1 MGTQLCTLS
10 FHLSLS
16 SKFGLFHR
24 RTQTLKQNRVRLS
37 AQCVTGNVR
46 SGGDRHWNF
55 VWASQC
61 RQNQLPA
68 HKYYPSSLST
78 VQLHYG
84 RGQCLWLFSVL
95 CSLTLFGGL
104 AFAAVQQQHCHV
116 STAAAVWKPL
126 LFNHRRQHYQQQQQA
141 HTVANGSLEH
151 LACVCLG
158 FSLATTPA
166 PTMSATRTAGRAA
179 STLPSCS
186 NVSNCVGSAAERWL
200 SAAAAAASDFS
211 GELAR
216 RNSNVTSVCEEQRK
230 KRKGKRKGAND

>member
-95 CSLTLFGGL
+95 CSLFGGL

-126 LFNHRRQHYQQQQQA
+126 LFNHRRQHFQQQQQA
-141 HTVANGSLEH
+141 HCGKWVSRALV
-151 LACVCLG
+151 CVFGLQ
-158 FSLATTPA
+158 
-166 PTMSATRTAGRAA
+166 
-179 STLPSCS
+179 
-186 NVSNCVGSAAERWL
+186 
-200 SAAAAAASDFS
+200 S
-211 GELAR
+211 GNYPCIDHVR
-216 RNSNVTSVCEEQRK
+216 YPYSRPCC
-230 KRKGKRKGAND
+230 